1 MGSTPLARPGRHS
14 SVGWLRRA
22 LALTLALGIA
32 APSVANSAVWAE
44 STTPGHFCGAP
55 RTPADAEPKDI
66 HLVLD
71 DSGSMFYSNNGRIS
85 DDSWSK
91 AKYSLE
97 VFASLM
103 GPNDTL
109 RVYQLSDFDD
119 RVDARLPSSELS
131 GSSTAGDRASEIR
144 DLVLRGEGTP
154 FAAVE
159 QAVSDLQSAP
169 GPERWLVVVTDGEF
183 DLDDGSKLAEAEL
196 NSRVRTFVEQTREAG
211 APINVAYLAIGSGV
225 PQVRED
231 RGLGVFA
238 ELAPDSDQL
247 SLRMNDL
254 ADRVYGRR
262 AVELDGSGLWAQGND
277 SVDMAQV
284 IVFAQGPEVVIG
296 NQAETSAGPLE
307 ATEVVDVR
315 WSEQGGVT
323 LRGETKPAIP
333 DESLNGQVAFFERV
347 PRGDVQF
354 DIQGASPDVPIR
366 LFYKPQVS
374 LGYVLKDP
382 VSGEIISGDQP
393 VAGEYAVE
401 FGFTDSN
408 CEFVTS
414 SLLGE
419 HEVDSVVLSQGGEP
433 FAEVAS
439 SGDVVTFPKGDVD
452 IALEGTYLDG
462 VPISNTA
469 PLQRSFLPPAYPSE
483 IAADAVS
490 YQVSEM
496 GEFPPPDRQVPMRF
510 AVFEDGV
517 SRPPSAEEW
526 ATLDPKTFTFTH
538 DTNLEFEVTKGE
550 VPGQLSLLVRAP
562 EGDVYAASTGNFDV
576 IVRGSY
582 LPGNQEN
589 AAEATVPIEVVDD
602 LSTWDRF
609 MNWFKKVG
617 WKWLL
622 ALLLL
627 ILILGYIFKRRFPKS
642 VSKGPAVS
650 GTPRTVGMT
659 ATNGAGR
666 FKVKGFRRF
675 LPFVADRATLSYVP
689 PGTAGFRP
697 MKLKA
702 GPGKSMIITNWRDIA
717 RGGNVQVNGMK
728 LDDST
733 RGPVK
738 LSAASQVVA
747 STPQM
752 TYSLTPNT
760 GRGRAGGR
768 GNPRRTPRSGGGT
781 PSRNPSRKRGSK

>member
-1 MGSTPLARPGRHS
+1 L
-14 SVGWLRRA
+14 
-22 LALTLALGIA
+22 
-32 APSVANSAVWAE
+32 AE

-119 RVDARLPSSELS
+119 RIDARLPSSELS
-131 GSSTAGDRASEIR
+131 GASSAGTRAGEIR
-144 DLVLRGEGTP
+144 GLILRGEGTP

-159 QAVSDLQSAP
+159 QAVEDLEDSP

-183 DLDDGSKLAEAEL
+183 DLDDGSVLAEAEL
-196 NSRVRTFVEQTREAG
+196 NDRVRDFVEATRDSG
-211 APINVAYLAIGSGV
+211 QPVQVAYLAIGSGV

-231 RGLGVFA
+231 RELGVFS
-238 ELAPDSDQL
+238 ELAPDADQL

-254 ADRVYGRR
+254 ADRVFGRR
-262 AVELDGSGLWAQGND
+262 AVPLDSTGLWVQGND

-296 NQAETSAGPLE
+296 DQAETSAGTIQ
-307 ATEVVDVR
+307 ASEVVDVR
-315 WSEQGGVT
+315 WSEQGPVT
-323 LRGETKPAIP
+323 LRGEDKPAVP
-333 DESLNGQVAFFERV
+333 DKSLNGQVAFFEGI

-354 DIQGASPDVPIR
+354 DIEGASPDVPIR

-382 VSGEIISGDQP
+382 VTGEIVAGDQP
-393 VAGEYAVE
+393 VAGDYVVE

-408 CEFVTS
+408 CEFVSS

-419 HEVDSVVLSQGGEP
+419 QDVESVVLSQGGEP
-433 FAEVAS
+433 FAELSDSGEVVA
-439 SGDVVTFPKGDVD
+439 FPKGDVD
-452 IALEGTYLDG
+452 VALSGTFLDG
-462 VPISNTA
+462 VPISNPA
-469 PLQRSFLPPAYPSE
+469 PLQRTFLPPAYPSQ
-483 IAADAVS
+483 IDATPVT

-496 GEFPPPDRQVPMRF
+496 AEFPPPQKQIPLEYSIE
-510 AVFEDGV
+510 EDGV
-517 SRPPSAEEW
+517 VRPPSAEEW
-526 ATLDPKTFTFTH
+526 ASLDPETFTYEH
-538 DTNLEFEVTKGE
+538 DTNLEFEVTKGA
-550 VPGQLSLLVRAP
+550 VPGELSLLVRAP
-562 EGDVYAASTGNFDV
+562 EGDVYEATTGNFDV

-582 LPGNQEN
+582 LPGNQDN
-589 AAEATVPIEVVDD
+589 VAEATVPIEVVDD

-609 MNWFKKVG
+609 VNWFKESG

-642 VSKGPAVS
+642 VSRKPGVS

-659 ATNGAGR
+659 ATNGAGK
-666 FKVKGFRRF
+666 FKVQGFRRF
-675 LPFVADRATLSYVP
+675 MPFVADKGTLTYVP
-689 PGTAGFRP
+689 SGTPGFPA

-702 GPGKSMIITNWRDIA
+702 GPGKSMIITNWRNIA
-717 RGGNVQVNGMK
+717 KKGNVQVNGMQ

-733 RGPVK
+733 KGPVK
-738 LSAASQVVA
+738 FSAASQIVA

-752 TYSLTPNT
+752 TYSLVPKT
-760 GRGRAGGR
+760 
-768 GNPRRTPRSGGGT
+768 GGG
-781 PSRNPSRKRGSK
+781 PGAKARPKSRLKGGN

>member
-1 MGSTPLARPGRHS
+1 M
-14 SVGWLRRA
+14 GWLRRTV
-22 LALTLALGIA
+22 ALTLALGLA
-32 APSVANSAVWAE
+32 APGVAGSAVWAE

-119 RVDARLPSSELS
+119 RVDARLPSTELS
-131 GSSTAGDRASEIR
+131 GSSTAGVRASEIR

-183 DLDDGSKLAEAEL
+183 DLDDGSTLEEDEL
-196 NSRVRTFVEQTREAG
+196 NSRVITFAEQTREAG
-211 APINVAYLAIGSGV
+211 EPINIAYLAIGSGV

-231 RGLGVFA
+231 RDLGVFA

-254 ADRVYGRR
+254 ADRVFGRD
-262 AVELDGSGLWAQGND
+262 AVELDTSGTWVQGND

-284 IVFAQGPEVVIG
+284 IVFAQGPEVIIG
-296 NQAETSAGPLE
+296 TQAVTSAGPLE

-315 WSEQGGVT
+315 WSEQAGVT

-333 DESLNGQVAFFERV
+333 DESLNGQVAFFEGV

-374 LGYVLKDP
+374 LGYVLRDP
-382 VSGEIISGDQP
+382 ASGEIVSGDQP
-393 VAGEYAVE
+393 VAGDYAVE

-408 CEFVTS
+408 CDFVTS
-414 SLLGE
+414 TLLGE

-433 FAEVAS
+433 FAEVAT
-439 SGDVVTFPKGDVD
+439 SGDVVNFPKGDVD
-452 IALEGTYLDG
+452 IALAGTYLDG

-469 PLQRSFLPPAYPSE
+469 PLQRSFLPPAYPSQISAE
-483 IAADAVS
+483 PVS

-496 GEFPPPDRQVPMRF
+496 AEFPPPQRQIPLIYTIE
-510 AVFEDGV
+510 EDGIV
-517 SRPPSAEEW
+517 RPPNAEEW
-526 ATLDPKTFTFTH
+526 ATLDPETFTFTH
-538 DTNLEFEVTKGE
+538 DTNLEFEIEKGPT
-550 VPGQLSLLVRAP
+550 PGDLSLLVRAP

-576 IVRGSY
+576 VVRGSY
-582 LPGNQEN
+582 IPGNQEN
-589 AAEATVPIEVVDD
+589 AAEATIPIEVVDD

-609 MNWFKKVG
+609 VNWFKNVG
-617 WKWLL
+617 WKILL

-627 ILILGYIFKRRFPKS
+627 ILLIGYLTKKRFSKRVKRRPSIVGTPKS
-642 VSKGPAVS
+642 VGVTAIEDRGKFQS
-650 GTPRTVGMT
+650 GGI
-659 ATNGAGR
+659 
-666 FKVKGFRRF
+666 RRF
-675 LPFVADRATLSYVP
+675 LPFVANTATLSYVP
-689 PGTAGFRP
+689 PGTIGFRT

-702 GPGKSMIITNWRDIA
+702 GPGKSMIVTNWKEIA
-717 RGGNVQVNGMK
+717 EKDNVEINGNPLNADTKRPPRLTPSGTV
-728 LDDST
+728 T
-733 RGPVK
+733 
-738 LSAASQVVA
+738 A

-752 TYSLTPNT
+752 TYELTPSN
-760 GRGRAGGR
+760 
-768 GNPRRTPRSGGGT
+768 
-781 PSRNPSRKRGSK
+781 